1 MNGSLSDPLESL
13 KAAGQRQRNAAFNQ
27 PLTQNGNGNTNGHQ
41 QVIFFYILQC
51 FLLALGF
58 YFSICFSLVQIK
70 SVQEVTQK
78 GAHGKR
84 KCKKFLLF
92 CPKAKLF

>member
-41 QVIFFYILQC
+41 QVNFF
-51 FLLALGF
+51 
-58 YFSICFSLVQIK
+58 
-70 SVQEVTQK
+70 
-78 GAHGKR
+78 
-84 KCKKFLLF
+84 
-92 CPKAKLF
+92 

>member
-41 QVIFFYILQC
+41 QVKMFLDSAIFSF
-51 FLLALGF
+51 
-58 YFSICFSLVQIK
+58 
-70 SVQEVTQK
+70 
-78 GAHGKR
+78 
-84 KCKKFLLF
+84 
-92 CPKAKLF
+92 

>member
-41 QVIFFYILQC
+41 QVFFFYP
-51 FLLALGF
+51 AM
-58 YFSICFSLVQIK
+58 FSFSLGVLFQYLFFFSSNQKCVRGYPK
-70 SVQEVTQK
+70 SKVI
-78 GAHGKR
+78 
-84 KCKKFLLF
+84 
-92 CPKAKLF
+92 

>member
-41 QVIFFYILQC
+41 QVKIFLDP
-51 FLLALGF
+51 AM
-58 YFSICFSLVQIK
+58 FSF
-70 SVQEVTQK
+70 
-78 GAHGKR
+78 
-84 KCKKFLLF
+84 
-92 CPKAKLF
+92 

>member
-58 YFSICFSLVQIK
+58 
-70 SVQEVTQK
+70 
-78 GAHGKR
+78 
-84 KCKKFLLF
+84 
-92 CPKAKLF
+92 

>member
-41 QVIFFYILQC
+41 QVNFLFISCNVFFLPWDFISVIV
-51 FLLALGF
+51 FL
-58 YFSICFSLVQIK
+58 
-70 SVQEVTQK
+70 
-78 GAHGKR
+78 
-84 KCKKFLLF
+84 
-92 CPKAKLF
+92 

>member
-51 FLLALGF
+51 SFSLAVFVLIL
-58 YFSICFSLVQIK
+58 YFSNCFSLVQIK
-70 SVQEVTQK
+70 SV
-78 GAHGKR
+78 
-84 KCKKFLLF
+84 
-92 CPKAKLF
+92 

>member
-1 MNGSLSDPLESL
+1 MHISHYTFIHIFFVQLLQAERNRIRQIAMNGSLSDPLESL

-41 QVIFFYILQC
+41 QVFFFYILQC

-58 YFSICFSLVQIK
+58 
-70 SVQEVTQK
+70 
-78 GAHGKR
+78 
-84 KCKKFLLF
+84 
-92 CPKAKLF
+92 